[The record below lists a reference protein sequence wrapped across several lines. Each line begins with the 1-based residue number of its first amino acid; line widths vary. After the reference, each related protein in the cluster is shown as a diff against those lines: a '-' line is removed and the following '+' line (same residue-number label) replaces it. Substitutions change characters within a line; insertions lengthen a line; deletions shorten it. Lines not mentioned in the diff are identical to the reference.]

1 MIEHVAQP
9 REFMRALGALARPGG
24 AVVVSTLARTPR
36 AFALAVVGAEYI
48 INLVPRGTHDWTRF
62 INLGTRPAALTRR
75 RRCLTESDCQCAAL
89 TVTAVSLSQ
98 HCRSIERGRM
108 RAGRCA
114 SGARAEELAL
124 LGEEAGLGLERAA
137 GMSYNPLTGRWR
149 LSGDTGVNYI
159 ASFCRTSAAAP
170 VDHPAPAAES
180 APAHPSAATEAPVFR
195 PGDLGLGPLATKA

>member
-1 MIEHVAQP
+1 MVASEVIEHVAQP
-9 REFMRALGALARPGG
+9 REFLRALGALARPGG

-108 RAGRCA
+108 RAGR
-114 SGARAEELAL
+114 
-124 LGEEAGLGLERAA
+124 
-137 GMSYNPLTGRWR
+137 
-149 LSGDTGVNYI
+149 
-159 ASFCRTSAAAP
+159 
-170 VDHPAPAAES
+170 
-180 APAHPSAATEAPVFR
+180 
-195 PGDLGLGPLATKA
+195 